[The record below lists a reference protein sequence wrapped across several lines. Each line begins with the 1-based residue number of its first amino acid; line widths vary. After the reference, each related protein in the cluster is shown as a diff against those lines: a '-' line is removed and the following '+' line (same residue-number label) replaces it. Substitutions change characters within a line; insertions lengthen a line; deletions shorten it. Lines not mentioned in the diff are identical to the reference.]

1 MSIFSHKPLLYHY
14 LCLFTL
20 LPTLIASTPPQSC
33 NNNNRPFSSR
43 MANSV
48 IARHQAIAPS
58 HADTKEPE
66 ASVYL
71 QVGFFQTA
79 VLRLLEYY
87 SAPARAQAR
96 TPETTWV
103 DADRENWEEYL
114 RVSTDSLIP
123 WLEDA
128 KEDADY
134 PLDRFSTGRGL
145 LAQYVPPTTILHMQ
159 FNN

>member
-1 MSIFSHKPLLYHY
+1 
-14 LCLFTL
+14 
-20 LPTLIASTPPQSC
+20 
-33 NNNNRPFSSR
+33 

-48 IARHQAIAPS
+48 IARDQAIAPS
-58 HADTKEPE
+58 HADTKEPK

-87 SAPARAQAR
+87 NAPAP
-96 TPETTWV
+96 TPETACV

-114 RVSTDSLIP
+114 RTITDSLIP
-123 WLEDA
+123 WLQDA
-128 KEDADY
+128 KEDVDY

-145 LAQYVPPTTILHMQ
+145 LAQYVPPTR
-159 FNN
+159 